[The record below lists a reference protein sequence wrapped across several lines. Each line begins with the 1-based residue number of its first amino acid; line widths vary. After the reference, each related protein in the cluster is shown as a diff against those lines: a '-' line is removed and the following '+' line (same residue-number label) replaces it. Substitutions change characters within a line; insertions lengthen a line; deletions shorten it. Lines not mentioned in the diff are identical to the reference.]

1 MYYCTIILE
10 IAKVTPE
17 KLKHRK
23 KSRNQKTQINAFTG
37 MLNTCMLNRYFNV
50 YICMHGLQ
58 SIQLRLE
65 SDRTKECIHIHEE
78 PVHIS

>member
-1 MYYCTIILE
+1 MYYCTIKIE

-37 MLNTCMLNRYFNV
+37 MLNTY
-50 YICMHGLQ
+50 MHVEQIFQYVDLHAW
-58 SIQLRLE
+58 I
-65 SDRTKECIHIHEE
+65 TKQTIKARK
-78 PVHIS
+78 